1 MANNEDFLDLTGLSY
16 FKGRLDR
23 AFPSKDEFNALD
35 KKVDEIIS
43 EGGEPNTIETISVN
57 GTNVPPDA
65 NKNVDLDIPEEVFIA
80 KPDVTSYTD
89 IYNATTGGLPIF
101 LGATPVIARASEPT
115 KCELFA
121 ITSAEDNGQ
130 ITGQLFKYTI
140 DTSNKWKLD
149 VLGNFALSADIPTDL
164 SDLTNTGDDPYATES
179 YVDENGGKIDS
190 ISVNGTTQTIDE
202 HKNVDLDIPEGVL
215 VAKWGVTPY
224 TDLKAAY
231 DSDTPIV
238 IFMGSIEKTYL
249 RPIAIDTE
257 TSNTIKILSI
267 GYDYTSGD
275 CGVVHCEVVGT
286 TWTLIS
292 ADDFARASDLPRDLS
307 DLTNTGSDPYA
318 QMSDVESAVVGALK
332 PKGSVAFA
340 DLPQLTAA
348 NLNSMY
354 NVTDEFTTTIDFVE
368 GAGKTYPAGTNVAII
383 NVGTDQNPV
392 YKYDCYTGVMDLSG
406 YWSKTELTAITAA
419 QIDSLF
425 E

>member
-23 AFPSKDEFNALD
+23 AFPSKEEFNALD
-35 KKVDEIIS
+35 EKVDEIIS

-80 KPDVTSYTD
+80 IQGTTSSAD
-89 IYNATTGGLPIF
+89 IKAAYDDNIPMFVLSDALEVVIYASYVSEKNQMMLRTIGSSGDDWGIKVYKVVNTNWTIVPPFIF
-101 LGATPVIARASEPT
+101 AS
-115 KCELFA
+115 
-121 ITSAEDNGQ
+121 I
-130 ITGQLFKYTI
+130 
-140 DTSNKWKLD
+140 
-149 VLGNFALSADIPTDL
+149 ADIPTDL
-164 SDLTNTGDDPYATES
+164 SDLTNTGEDPYATES

-190 ISVNGTTQTIDE
+190 ISVNGTPQTIDD
-202 HKNVDLDIPEGVL
+202 HKNVDLDIPEGVFK
-215 VAKWGVTPY
+215 ATPNVTTY
-224 TDLKAAY
+224 ADLKAAY
-231 DSDTPIV
+231 DDKTPIIVNRSPV
-238 IFMGSIEKTYL
+238 IEMILDANENLHLYTYESTASGNFISDFMIDSTNDWLK
-249 RPIAIDTE
+249 RPFMNLVDRGE
-257 TSNTIKILSI
+257 
-267 GYDYTSGD
+267 
-275 CGVVHCEVVGT
+275 
-286 TWTLIS
+286 
-292 ADDFARASDLPRDLS
+292 LPTDLS

-406 YWSKTELTAITAA
+406 YWDKTELTAITAA